1 MGIFIGLYSS
11 SDGNRSNLLPIATI
25 AFTKQTQSYLHHIR
39 EDIMQH
45 YYNSGN
51 DEKVSE
57 MQNQLTGN
65 LKC

>member
-1 MGIFIGLYSS
+1 MGIFIGLFYSS
-11 SDGNRSNLLPIATI
+11 SDGNRSSNLLPIATI

-51 DEKVSE
+51 DEKVS
-57 MQNQLTGN
+57 
-65 LKC
+65 